1 MKVIVIGGGP
11 AGMMAAGIA
20 AQQGAQVLLI
30 EKNTHLGK
38 KLSITGK
45 GRCNLTNESDVQ
57 THLENIPTNPYFLY
71 SALYGFDS
79 TATRAFFQSL
89 GVPTQVERGR
99 RVFPVSGRAMDVVH
113 AMEQFL
119 KKNRVQVH
127 CHTTVRSII
136 TENGRVTGVA
146 LENGQNL
153 MADRVIVATGGLS
166 YPTTGSTGDGFR
178 FAKALGHTVTKTEPS
193 LVPLRTK
200 EDWCAQCMGL
210 GLKNVKVQFYI
221 GKKKIYED
229 FGEMLFTHFGVSG
242 PVVLS
247 ASRHLCGH
255 YEQGIW
261 MEIDLKPALTEKEL
275 EQRILRDFSQK
286 QNKQFVHSL
295 DDLLPKKLI
304 PVIVSLSEID
314 PEKRVNAITKQ
325 ERSTLLRLLKHLTL
339 HITGSIGFGQA
350 VVTKGGVEV
359 DEVNPSTM
367 QSKKIAGLFF
377 AGEVLDVDA
386 YTGGYNLQI
395 AFATGFAA
403 GKAAGG
409 KGE

>member
-1 MKVIVIGGGP
+1 M
-11 AGMMAAGIA
+11 
-20 AQQGAQVLLI
+20 
-30 EKNTHLGK
+30 
-38 KLSITGK
+38 
-45 GRCNLTNESDVQ
+45 
-57 THLENIPTNPYFLY
+57 
-71 SALYGFDS
+71 
-79 TATRAFFQSL
+79 
-89 GVPTQVERGR
+89 
-99 RVFPVSGRAMDVVH
+99 
-113 AMEQFL
+113 
-119 KKNRVQVH
+119 
-127 CHTTVRSII
+127 
-136 TENGRVTGVA
+136 TGVA

-275 EQRILRDFSQK
+275 DQRILRDFSQK